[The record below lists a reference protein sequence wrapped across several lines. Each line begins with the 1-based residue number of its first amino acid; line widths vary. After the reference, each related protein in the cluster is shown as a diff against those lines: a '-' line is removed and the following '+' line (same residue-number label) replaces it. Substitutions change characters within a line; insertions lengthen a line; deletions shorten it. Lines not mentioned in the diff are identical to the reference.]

1 MLLDENIPRLFYF
14 FVLFVFFGITIE
26 TVSN

>member
-14 FVLFVFFGITIE
+14 FVFIVFFGITIE
-26 TVSN
+26 MVSN

>member
-14 FVLFVFFGITIE
+14 FVLFVFFGNTIE
-26 TVSN
+26 MVSN